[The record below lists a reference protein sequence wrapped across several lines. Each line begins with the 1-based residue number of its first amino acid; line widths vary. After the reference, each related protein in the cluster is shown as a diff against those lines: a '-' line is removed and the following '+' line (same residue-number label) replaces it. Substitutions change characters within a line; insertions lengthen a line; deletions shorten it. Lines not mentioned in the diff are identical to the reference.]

1 MQFGW
6 VPPSFAWIVFQME
19 LPSAVRVCEIGYAGL
34 EFHENSADNRYSILA
49 DGKAAVS
56 RKSRNPNFEQ
66 TLEALRAHS
75 FEVTASEEV
84 AGGVLVT
91 KYGAGAILVAAADAD
106 APAAF
111 ALRPGMLV
119 GGQVARLLDR
129 GYQKFLKTS
138 RFELP
143 ASARQLQAIHL
154 FSEEL
159 MQVTGAIHLYNE
171 SLGTTSDLYVYDRL
185 QGREAAHPALPR
197 PRERAV
203 GD

>member
-1 MQFGW
+1 
-6 VPPSFAWIVFQME
+6 
-19 LPSAVRVCEIGYAGL
+19 
-34 EFHENSADNRYSILA
+34 
-49 DGKAAVS
+49 VS

-66 TLEALRAHS
+66 TLETLRAHS
-75 FEVTASEEV
+75 FEVTPSAEV
-84 AGGVLVT
+84 AGGVLVS
-91 KYGAGAILVAAADAD
+91 KHGAGAILVATTDQAAS
-106 APAAF
+106 AAF
-111 ALRPGMLV
+111 ALQPGMLV

-138 RFELP
+138 QFELP
-143 ASARQLQAIHL
+143 ATARQLQAIHL

-159 MQVTGAIHLYNE
+159 KQVTGAIHLYNE

-197 PRERAV
+197 PWERAE